1 MPILH
6 VQVSGHRIGPE
17 GQPVSVE
24 PSQVLA
30 MRGPVVQVSIKVPPE
45 IAERLTSA
53 AQPVPSP
60 IVGFALIDSG
70 AATSCIDNTAAQ
82 SLGLPV
88 VNVISMASATHADVA
103 TNVYPI
109 TFDILGGAQ
118 ITVNSPRT
126 AGATLANQGLVLLI
140 GRDLLSKA
148 VFSYNG
154 LAGQFTICF

>member
-6 VQVSGHRIGPE
+6 VQVSGHRLGPQ
-17 GQPVSVE
+17 GQPIPME
-24 PSQVLA
+24 PSHLLA
-30 MRGPVVQVSIKVPPE
+30 MRGPVVQVSIRVPPE
-45 IAERLTSA
+45 IAERLTNT
-53 AQPVPSP
+53 AQPVPAP
-60 IVGFALIDSG
+60 IGGFALIDSG
-70 AATSCIDNTAAQ
+70 AATSCIDNEAAR

-88 VNVISMASATHADVA
+88 VNVISMASATHANVA

-109 TFDILGGAQ
+109 NFDILGGAQ

-140 GRDLLSKA
+140 GRDLMSRGF
-148 VFSYNG
+148 FSYNG